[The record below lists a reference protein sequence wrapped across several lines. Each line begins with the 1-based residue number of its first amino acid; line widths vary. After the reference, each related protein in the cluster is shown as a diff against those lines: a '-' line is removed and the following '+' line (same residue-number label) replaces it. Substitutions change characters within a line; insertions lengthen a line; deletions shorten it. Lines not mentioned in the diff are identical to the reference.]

1 MRIWIDQDRCQNSGL
16 CEEEAP
22 ELFAIG
28 NDFLAYV
35 RDGDAIL
42 EDPGGERSQA
52 EVPAELVQTAEACAI
67 ACPASCIHLVDAE
80 GPV

>member
-1 MRIWIDQDRCQNSGL
+1 MRVWIDQARCQNSGL

-35 RDGDAIL
+35 RDGDAVL
-42 EDPGGERSQA
+42 ESPGGEESQA
-52 EVPAELVQTAEACAI
+52 EVPGHLVSTAEACAK
-67 ACPASCIHLVDAE
+67 ACPAACIHLSDAR
-80 GPV
+80 